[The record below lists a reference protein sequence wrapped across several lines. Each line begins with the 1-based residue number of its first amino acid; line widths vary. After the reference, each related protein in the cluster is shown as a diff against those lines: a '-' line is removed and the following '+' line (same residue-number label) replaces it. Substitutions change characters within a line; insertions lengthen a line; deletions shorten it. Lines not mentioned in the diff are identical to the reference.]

1 MKKRNKGK
9 KALTAV
15 GAVVAAGLAPGI
27 VAATPGCLPGQA
39 SAGITAADVV
49 AIDGTTYS
57 FDEIYAKQ
65 QINRR
70 HEETTQW
77 PQRTLK
83 YGVVMPDNSQ
93 IKIVNDGPPY
103 RSVEQM
109 PRFPDGEAAL
119 VKYVQSHINYPSE
132 AAADSIQGRVVVQ
145 FVIDS
150 LGCVGEVKVI
160 RSIRADL
167 DSEAIRLVKSLPK
180 FNPGR
185 QNGKAVSVW
194 YTLPITFTLPQENN
208 N

>member
-1 MKKRNKGK
+1 
-9 KALTAV
+9 
-15 GAVVAAGLAPGI
+15 
-27 VAATPGCLPGQA
+27 
-39 SAGITAADVV
+39 
-49 AIDGTTYS
+49 
-57 FDEIYAKQ
+57 
-65 QINRR
+65 
-70 HEETTQW
+70 
-77 PQRTLK
+77 
-83 YGVVMPDNSQ
+83 MPDNSQ